1 MKNPPHICVLHFDEI
16 KMEICFRL
24 YNLDIKNDCLSGCAE
39 FEIEF
44 FKFLKF
50 KKLELGCFG
59 CKNKSLWNKKIESKL
74 DNYRSKVKSN
84 KYEEHQQ
91 PKVILV

>member
-1 MKNPPHICVLHFDEI
+1 MKNPPHICVVHVDEI

-24 YNLDIKNDCLSGCAE
+24 YDLDIKNKCFSGCAE

-44 FKFLKF
+44 FKVVPF

-59 CKNKSLWNKKIESKL
+59 CKNKSTWSYASTRLRNDSNDHGNDKK
-74 DNYRSKVKSN
+74 
-84 KYEEHQQ
+84 Q
-91 PKVILV
+91 PPEVLII